1 MKKFTRIFALALVLV
16 LSVSL
21 LCGCN
26 DNESIQGTWIAV
38 TVDDK
43 EATRDFLESLEF
55 FDEEIALMDLN
66 TMKTVQ
72 KLEFRE
78 DGTYEMG
85 IDADG
90 CREAMEEFFDGMMEA
105 LYNGRASLTEVY
117 GEEIATLSKEEF
129 NQFYAELFGCETIEE
144 FKSVFASEVV
154 DFDGIEEDNETGKY
168 NAAMGTIYFT
178 KDGASEAETAPYE
191 IKGGKLKVDF
201 ADVDVEYTKE

>member
-26 DNESIQGTWIAV
+26 DNESIQGTWISV

-43 EATRDFLESLEF
+43 EDTRDFLESLEF

-78 DGTYEMG
+78 DGT
-85 IDADG
+85 
-90 CREAMEEFFDGMMEA
+90 
-105 LYNGRASLTEVY
+105 
-117 GEEIATLSKEEF
+117 
-129 NQFYAELFGCETIEE
+129 
-144 FKSVFASEVV
+144 
-154 DFDGIEEDNETGKY
+154 
-168 NAAMGTIYFT
+168 
-178 KDGASEAETAPYE
+178 
-191 IKGGKLKVDF
+191 
-201 ADVDVEYTKE
+201 